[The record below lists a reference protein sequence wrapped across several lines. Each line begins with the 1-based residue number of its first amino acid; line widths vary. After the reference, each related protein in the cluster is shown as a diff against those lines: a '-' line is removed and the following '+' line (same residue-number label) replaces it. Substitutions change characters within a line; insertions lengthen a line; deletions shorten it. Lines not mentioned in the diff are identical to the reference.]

1 MKRITDEMQR
11 ELGARAGLVAS
22 LDAETVRRM
31 GAVASGLV
39 ECLQQGRVVYACGNG
54 GSATQAA
61 HFAAEL
67 VGRFRK
73 NRRALPAFALGE
85 NSAVVTSLSND
96 YAFEDVFAH
105 QIGGIGQRGDCLVA
119 LSTSGTS
126 PNVVRACR
134 TAAEKGLRVFALTG
148 AGGGEVAHH
157 AEITIAVPTSD
168 TPHVQ
173 ELHLAILH
181 ILCHVVEAEMFSAS

>member
-1 MKRITDEMQR
+1 MKRITEEMRR
-11 ELGARAGLVAS
+11 ELDARSGLVAS
-22 LDAETVRRM
+22 LDGEAVQRM
-31 GAVASGLV
+31 GAVAAAMV

-85 NSAVVTSLSND
+85 NSAVVTSLAND
-96 YAFEDVFAH
+96 YSFDDVFAH
-105 QIGGIGQRGDCLVA
+105 QIGGIGQRGDCLLA
-119 LSTSGTS
+119 LSTSGKS
-126 PNVVRACR
+126 RNVVRACQ

-148 AGGGEVAHH
+148 AGGGEVARH
-157 AEITIAVPTSD
+157 AEITVAVPTSD

-181 ILCHVVEAEMFSAS
+181 ILCHVVEAEIFPAS

>member
-1 MKRITDEMQR
+1 MKRITDEIGR
-11 ELGARAGLVAS
+11 EWEARAGLVAS
-22 LDAETVRRM
+22 LDAETVGRM
-31 GAVASGLV
+31 GTIAFGLV

-96 YAFEDVFAH
+96 YSFEDVFAH
-105 QIGGIGQRGDCLVA
+105 QIEGIGQRGDCLLA

-126 PNVVRACR
+126 QNVVRACR

-148 AGGGEVAHH
+148 AGGGEVARH
-157 AEITIAVPTSD
+157 AEITVAVPTSD